1 MSNGIDQFVF
11 VVLLWNKKSAENW
24 ETMSVSDYSLG
35 TMVICDFFLLRI
47 IVFSGWLLRTLVISD

>member
-35 TMVICDFFLLRI
+35 TMVICDFFI
-47 IVFSGWLLRTLVISD
+47 ENNSVQWLVVENIGD